1 MSSSCAFYHSCGV
14 LMHVDVFI
22 PNANLESLIIARMIQ
37 LKSNNELFIT
47 TEKAEFGFPNEACG
61 LIHSPTVL
69 NELKIEPLPSS
80 ISLSLEKPF
89 ALRSEWLEKHLA
101 IVLAKN
107 GAKLQTR
114 SRIEIESKTQG
125 YLRGATIYQGPIT
138 WNKIVNIDYDTNLI
152 QWYGTISASDELSA
166 EHKGVRNDGTIE
178 SWKKEQIESPS
189 ILERR
194 ISFGSETSPFYIDDI
209 VLRAKERFQITINS
223 PSLP

>member
-1 MSSSCAFYHSCGV
+1 
-14 LMHVDVFI
+14 MHVDVFI
-22 PNANLESLIIARMIQ
+22 PNADLESLIIARMIQ
-37 LKSNNELFIT
+37 LRSDNELFIT

-61 LIHSPTVL
+61 LVRSPEVL
-69 NELKIEPLPSS
+69 SELEIYPLPPSV
-80 ISLSLEKPF
+80 SLSLEKPF

-101 IVLAKN
+101 IILAKN

-125 YLRGATIYQGPIT
+125 ILRGATIYQGPIT
-138 WNKIVNIDYDTNLI
+138 WNRIVNFDNETNSI
-152 QWYGTISASDELSA
+152 QWHGTISASDELNA
-166 EHKGVRNDGTIE
+166 EHKGIRNDGTIE
-178 SWKKEQIESPS
+178 AWRKTPIESPT

-209 VLRAKERFQITINS
+209 ILRAKERFEITLNR